1 MLKILIADDQLI
13 YRETLR
19 VFLQPYG
26 KCVLVEDGAQAVQ
39 AFQEALAA
47 NDPFQLV
54 LLDIQMPNMD
64 GQEALMQIRK
74 LEKQKHGLSLSSCE
88 YSYVLMQTSLDDP
101 AQLVTAYKEGHCNGY
116 IVKPVDQDEL
126 LERLRKNR
134 II

>member
-19 VFLQPYG
+19 VVLQPHG
-26 KCVLVEDGAQAVQ
+26 HCVLVEDGVQAVQ
-39 AFQEALAA
+39 AFQEALVA
-47 NDPFQLV
+47 NDPFRLV
-54 LLDIQMPNMD
+54 LLDIQMPNMN
-64 GQEALMQIRK
+64 GQEALLQIRK
-74 LEKQKHGLSLSSCE
+74 MEKLRHGLSLSNCE

-101 AQLVTAYKEGHCNGY
+101 SQLVTAYKEGHCNGY

-126 LERLRKNR
+126 LERLRKHH